1 MSGLTGEE
9 PSEDD
14 GGVDHIERYIFFF
27 SKMTIVI
34 TLKQT
39 YLYFDAFLIICCD
52 QLRCI
57 FSSTL
62 SRINCK
68 KIIDTIGHFFLSM
81 SIILT
86 DLFALEI
93 EKKISTQEYLRL
105 VDLCL
110 HISTHSSLSGFFC
123 LIRNH

>member
-14 GGVDHIERYIFFF
+14 GVADHIERYIFFF

-52 QLRCI
+52 QLRCL
-57 FSSTL
+57 FGRTL
-62 SRINCK
+62 SRIYFK

-93 EKKISTQEYLRL
+93 AKKISTEEYLRL
-105 VDLCL
+105 IDLCL
-110 HISTHSSLSGFFC
+110 HLSTYSSLSGFFC
-123 LIRNH
+123 LIMQH